1 MTTAPAHA
9 LVVGGTGMLS
19 GLCHRLLRD
28 GWDVSAVARHAS
40 AFAARMQQPALI
52 GFDCDYTDDDA
63 LDCALDDV
71 STRARPFRL
80 VVAWIHSTAP
90 DAARRIAARV
100 AAPEAAMR
108 FVHVLG
114 SAVADPARP
123 DRLDAWRNRVAS
135 GLPIDY
141 AQAVLGFVVEGG
153 RSRWLTNA
161 EISDGV
167 YQAAMSARGFSIV
180 GTVAPWSVRP

>member
-1 MTTAPAHA
+1 MTSAPAHA

-19 GLCHRLLRD
+19 GLCLRLVQD
-28 GWDVSAVARHAS
+28 GWDVSVVARHAS
-40 AFAARMQQPALI
+40 TFAARAKHTGLV
-52 GFDCDYTDDDA
+52 GFDCDYTDGDA
-63 LDCALDDV
+63 LDRVLDDV
-71 STRARPFRL
+71 SMRPRPLRL

-90 DAARRIAARV
+90 DAARRIAARAV
-100 AAPEAAMR
+100 MPDAALR
-108 FVHVLG
+108 FLHVLG

-123 DRLDAWRNRVAS
+123 ERLDAWRNRVVS